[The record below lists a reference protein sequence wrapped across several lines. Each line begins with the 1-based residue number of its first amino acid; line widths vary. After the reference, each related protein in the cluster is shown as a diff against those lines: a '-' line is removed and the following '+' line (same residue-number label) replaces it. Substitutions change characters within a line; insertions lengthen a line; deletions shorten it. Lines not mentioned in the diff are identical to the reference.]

1 MKTYVI
7 AEVGPNHNGNV
18 DSALKYVKELSKLG
32 CSAIKFQHG
41 KPNSIFSNQSFFPK
55 YQKKL
60 SNNFDK
66 PVSAANKRLL
76 KNIDQVKLFNEC
88 KKYNIDYI
96 CSAFDLQSIKF
107 LNENTHLKYF
117 KIPSGEIL
125 SLDILDYIRRQNKPI
140 ILSTGMATDKEISF
154 SIDYLNHFNRKQI
167 TLLHCISSYPT
178 KDTEINLQRISIL
191 KEKFNLNVGLSD
203 HTSSKDIPA
212 YSIYAGAKLIEKHV
226 TFNKNDDGPD
236 HRASLEIEEF
246 KVMLDNIKKAEKIFG
261 GIKRTFKA
269 SETNVKNSSR
279 KSITAKRDINKGQLI
294 KKSMITFKRPGTG
307 ISPNLYEKLLNKTV
321 KQKIKKNDLILW
333 KYLK

>member
-7 AEVGPNHNGNV
+7 AEVGPNHNGDINI
-18 DSALKYVKELSKLG
+18 ALEYIKVLSKIG

-41 KPNSIFSNQSFFPK
+41 KPSRIFSNQSFFPK

-66 PVSAANKRLL
+66 PILAAKKRLL
-76 KNIDQVKLFNEC
+76 KNSDQVKLFNEC
-88 KKYNIDYI
+88 KKYKVDYL

-125 SLDILDYIRRQNKPI
+125 SLDTLDYIRQQDKPI
-140 ILSTGMATDKEISF
+140 ILSTGMATEKEIRF
-154 SIDYLNHFNRKQI
+154 SIDYLNYFNRKQI

-178 KDTEINLQRISIL
+178 KENEINLQRISIL

-203 HTSSKDIPA
+203 HTSSTDIPA
-212 YSIYAGAKLIEKHV
+212 YSIYAGAKIIEKHV
-226 TFNKNDDGPD
+226 TFNKNDNGPD
-236 HRASLEIEEF
+236 HKASLEIEEF
-246 KVMLDNIKKAEKIFG
+246 RVMLDKIKKAEKIFG
-261 GIKRTFKA
+261 GVKRTFKVGEA
-269 SETNVKNSSR
+269 NVKISSR
-279 KSITAKRDINKGQLI
+279 KSITATRDINKGQLI

-307 ISPNLYEKLLNKTV
+307 ISPNFYKSLINRAV
-321 KQKIKKNDLILW
+321 KHKIKKNDLILW
-333 KYLK
+333 KHLK